1 MNLLP
6 RPRLPVSIR
15 SRLLWLVLSVL
26 LPALAIACWVI
37 VQTYNNERNANERLL
52 RETARALSI
61 VVDRELSQRAA
72 IARVLSAAPIFDAAP
87 RAAPAMLAEF
97 EEQARRAMD
106 GMEGGVVLS
115 TPERVLL
122 DTRGRAGG
130 SPVRTA
136 TPLPWVTEPFIGT
149 VKRDT
154 GAGGEELTIAL
165 VQPVRRKGETVF
177 NLAVTML
184 PGEMQRLLDQQRLPA
199 DWYGTVMD
207 SKGTVVARH
216 PGGARYV
223 GRSATPDIVQR
234 MAATRESLF
243 DSVSLDGVKTTGF
256 FSTSPQGWAYLMAMP
271 RAQFSGW
278 VPEALWP
285 VLAGGLALFGLAIT
299 GALWVSRG
307 IAGPVFSLKR
317 AAALIQAGQ
326 AVEVRPTGMTECDEV
341 LQGLSAAA
349 QTIAS
354 SHAHLEKEVADAIE
368 KTRLAEQHIS
378 QNQRV
383 EALGRLTG
391 GVAHD
396 FNNLLGVVSNSAHLM
411 ARHAA
416 GSEALQAPLAATLRA
431 VEAGS
436 RLTQH
441 LLRIAGRQPVRPQVM
456 ALKAFMGD
464 VKELMEVVL
473 GKRIAV
479 AVDVAEDT
487 RDIEIDAG
495 ELELALVN
503 IAINARDAMPGG
515 GQLTLSARNALPE
528 EAAGLQPRPHVLIT
542 VSDTG
547 SGMESSLV
555 DHVFEPF
562 FTTKAVDKGNGGKG
576 TGLGLSQVYG
586 FCVQAG
592 GTARLRSTPGKGT
605 TVSLVLPA
613 RQGGVAGA
621 GAVPAADAAVNLHG
635 CRVLLVEDNED
646 LADATE
652 ALLDSYGMRI
662 TRAAN
667 ADEALAALES
677 GASVDVLLSDI
688 VMPGSMDG
696 IALAWTLRRR
706 RPELPVVL
714 ITGYS
719 RSLEAAKGFTVLRKP
734 CAPAALVAALA
745 QAMQEQPVDD
755 EAPAGA

>member
-26 LPALAIACWVI
+26 LPATAIACWVI
-37 VQTYNNERNANERLL
+37 VQTYSNERNANERLL

-61 VVDRELSQRAA
+61 VVDRELSKRAA
-72 IARVLSAAPIFDAAP
+72 IARVLSAAPIFDAEP
-87 RAAPAMLAEF
+87 RAVPAMLAEL

-115 TPERVLL
+115 TPDRVLL
-122 DTRGRAGG
+122 DTRG
-130 SPVRTA
+130 SA
-136 TPLPWVTEPFIGT
+136 TQPAMRLPWVTEPFIGT
-149 VKRDT
+149 VKREP
-154 GAGGEELTIAL
+154 GAGGGADELTVAL
-165 VQPVRRKGETVF
+165 VQPVRRRGETVF

-184 PGEMQRLLDQQRLPA
+184 PQEMQRLLDQQRLPA

-234 MAATRESLF
+234 MAVTKESLF

-271 RAQFSGW
+271 RGQFSGW
-278 VPEALWP
+278 LPEALWP
-285 VLAGGLALFGLAIT
+285 VLAGGLALFGLAVT

-307 IAGPVFSLKR
+307 IAEPVFSLKR
-317 AAALIQAGQ
+317 AAARIQAGQ
-326 AVEVRPTGMTECDEV
+326 PVEVHPTGMAECDDV

-349 QTIAS
+349 QTIAR
-354 SHAHLEKEVADAIE
+354 SHAHLEEEVAQAIE

-456 ALKAFMGD
+456 ALKSFMGD

-515 GQLTLSARNALPE
+515 GRVTLSARNALPE

-562 FTTKAVDKGNGGKG
+562 FTTKSVDQSNGGKG
-576 TGLGLSQVYG
+576 TGLGLSQVHG

-592 GTARLRSTPGKGT
+592 GTARLHSTPGEGT

-613 RQGGVAGA
+613 HQGGAAGP
-621 GAVPAADAAVNLHG
+621 GATPAADAAVNLQG

-646 LADATE
+646 LGDATE

-667 ADEALAALES
+667 ADEALAALEG

-745 QAMQEQPVDD
+745 QAMEEQPVND
-755 EAPAGA
+755 EAPAES